1 LQALTT
7 TLLLLLTVVLSGL
20 VARALPL
27 AIPRPLVQVGLGA
40 LSALVS
46 HDRIAIGPELFFSL
60 FVPPLLF
67 LDGWRISND
76 QLLRDHRAILQLAL
90 GLVVFTVLGIGYF
103 VHWLI
108 PALPLTIAFALA
120 AVVSPTDPLAVSA
133 IAQRT
138 PIPRRMMS
146 ILAGEALLN
155 DATGLICLRFAL
167 AAAIIG
173 TFSLV
178 DALLSFLWVALGGL
192 TVGFCMTWGTT
203 HAKNWIA
210 QRVGEESGSQ
220 IIVSLLTPFAAYL
233 TAEWLKCSGIL
244 AAVAAGVTMSYVE
257 ASGKA
262 RPLTRMRRHVVWD
275 AVGFSANGIVFVLL
289 GEELPAILGGASET
303 VRVTGHRDPW
313 WLLLYALGI
322 NVALFALRFLWVW
335 LSLRLSRFTGERR
348 TSAPGRRE
356 GTSFRLI
363 AAASLAGVR
372 GAVTLAAVLTLPLV
386 QPDGSPLL
394 GRDLAIFLATSVIL
408 FSLVVASV
416 GLPLALRGLVL
427 PDESLDAEEDAAQV
441 AAAMSAIAE
450 LVRATEA
457 LSAATPADRDAYAA
471 ASTTLI
477 EQYRSSIAGRVEQGT
492 SALVARHREAIEGRL
507 LVVAVRAERATIH
520 RMLRA
525 GEIGSE
531 TAEKLVRALD
541 LVEVGNHTAG
551 AEEER

>member
-1 LQALTT
+1 LQALST

-27 AIPRPLVQVGLGA
+27 AIPRPLVQIGLGA
-40 LSALVS
+40 LSGLVS
-46 HDRIAIGPELFFSL
+46 HERLAIGPELFFAL

-67 LDGWRISND
+67 LDGWRLSND

-120 AVVSPTDPLAVSA
+120 AVISPTDPLAVSA

-138 PIPRRMMS
+138 PIPRRLMS

-167 AAAIIG
+167 AAALIG

-192 TVGFCMTWGTT
+192 TVGFCTTWSTT

-210 QRVGEESGSQ
+210 HRVGEESGSQ

-233 TAEWLKCSGIL
+233 AAEWLKCSGIL

-275 AVGFSANGIVFVLL
+275 AVGFSANGMVFVLL
-289 GEELPAILGGASET
+289 GEQLPEILGAMNET
-303 VRVTGHRDPW
+303 VRFTGHRDPW

-322 NVALFALRFLWVW
+322 NAALFALRFLWVW
-335 LSLRLSRFTGERR
+335 LSLRLSRFTGPRGA
-348 TSAPGRRE
+348 SAPGWRVGR
-356 GTSFRLI
+356 TSLRLI
-363 AAASLAGVR
+363 ATASLAGVR
-372 GAVTLAAVLTLPLV
+372 GAVTLAGVLTLPLV
-386 QPDGSPLL
+386 QRDGTPLL
-394 GRDLAIFLATSVIL
+394 GRELAIFLATSVIL

-416 GLPLALRGLVL
+416 GLPLMLRGLVL

-450 LVRATEA
+450 LVHATEA

-477 EQYRSSIAGRVEQGT
+477 EQYRSIIAGRLEQGT
-492 SALVARHREAIEGRL
+492 SALVARRREAIEGRL

-525 GEIGSE
+525 GQIGSE

-541 LVEVGNHTAG
+541 LLEVGNHAEG
-551 AEEER
+551 AEE